1 VDRPQNFNDL
11 DGRLRVVKRAKAIER
26 SLIAAFPSKPAPH
39 EMLLIRAAAEVTS
52 IAEQARA
59 TYIAGGAIS
68 LDDLV
73 RTQAAMAREIKALR
87 LPSSVDDKVS
97 GKNRR
102 PIQLVITENE
112 SKY

>member
-59 TYIAGGAIS
+59 TYIAGGAVS
-68 LDDLV
+68 LDDVV
-73 RTQAAMAREIKALR
+73 RTGGAMARAIKALQ
-87 LPSSVDDKVS
+87 LPSSEDQAS
-97 GKNRR
+97 GKNGR
-102 PIQLVITENE
+102 PIQIVISENE